1 MPGMPGSKSNSVEA
15 DGDQVTYKA
24 TVIADSIANGVRLV
38 TMEVTFPRIV
48 LAEFNTH
55 RVFSRNSA
63 SSRAIPVAKRVAAVR
78 ANPFVPAAFAAN
90 KSGMQAGEEFDA
102 EENALIQARW
112 LKLGEY
118 LAQEAEWFAE
128 RKVHKQWANRI
139 TELHGWHT
147 VVVTSTEWDNFY
159 ALRCNP
165 MAAPEIHTIADM
177 MKLAMESST
186 PKNLDIGDWHLPY
199 VTEIL
204 EHGMG
209 VGDNG
214 DNGIYLGSAPKVS
227 SARCARVSY
236 LTQDGKRDINADLG
250 LHDRLLEAGHMSPFE
265 HAAKVGNDQDIIEA
279 TDGMVAGDGD
289 GCAGDPR
296 QFIGNFRAPWIQYR
310 KGLPNEAV
318 FKAPRA

>member
-1 MPGMPGSKSNSVEA
+1 M
-15 DGDQVTYKA
+15 TYKA
-24 TVIADSIANGVRLV
+24 SIIADSIASDVRLT

-78 ANPFVPAAFAAN
+78 ANPFVPAVFAVN

-112 LKLGEY
+112 LQLGEH
-118 LAQEAEWFAE
+118 LAKEAEWFAD
-128 RKVHKQWANRI
+128 RKVHKQWANRV

-147 VVVTSTEWDNFY
+147 VVVTSTEWANFF

-177 MKLAMESST
+177 MRRVMESSA
-186 PKNLDIGDWHLPY
+186 PKSLKPGEWHLPY
-199 VTEIL
+199 ISPEEVNEIWDRGTL
-204 EHGMG
+204 ALAK
-209 VGDNG
+209 
-214 DNGIYLGSAPKVS
+214 IS

-236 LTQDGKRDINADLG
+236 LTQDGKRDLEADLS

-265 HAAKVGNDQDIIEA
+265 HAAKVVQGEWKGNRPPPE
-279 TDGMVAGDGD
+279 
-289 GCAGDPR
+289 
-296 QFIGNFRAPWIQYR
+296 FYGNFRAPWEQYR
-310 KGLPNEAV
+310 KSLPNEAV
-318 FKAPRA
+318 FRAAE